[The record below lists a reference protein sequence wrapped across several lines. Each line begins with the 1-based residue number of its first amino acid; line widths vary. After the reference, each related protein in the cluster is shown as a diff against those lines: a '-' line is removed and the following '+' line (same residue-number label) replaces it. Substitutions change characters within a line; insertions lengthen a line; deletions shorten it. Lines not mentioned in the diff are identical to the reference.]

1 LIDLGRF
8 TEWYDDLPLDNVPVH
23 DCMVFSCTAGLA
35 SSDTGLAANAGLT
48 YVVASCKGTIENR
61 VMGKIISVNTNQLRC
76 LVQVRG
82 MMTLPL
88 FVTATAGDRGGLV
101 IAATAADDSDWGMVK
116 ALALPS
122 TVVTITNVIATFFW
136 NRGIVMNANTVT
148 GTDPGLDC
156 LFF

>member
-101 IAATAADDSDWGMVK
+101 IAATAADDSDWVCSSHSVGVHHN
-116 ALALPS
+116 
-122 TVVTITNVIATFFW
+122 TTIPEKRSNYVC
-136 NRGIVMNANTVT
+136 NRDYCTRNRPRT
-148 GTDPGLDC
+148 
-156 LFF
+156 